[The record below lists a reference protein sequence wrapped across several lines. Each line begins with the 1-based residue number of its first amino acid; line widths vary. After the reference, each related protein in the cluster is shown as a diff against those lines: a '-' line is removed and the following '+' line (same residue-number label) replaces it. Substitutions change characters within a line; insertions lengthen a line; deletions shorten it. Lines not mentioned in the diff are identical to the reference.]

1 MASARKQMPNTAFTQ
16 RCFLLKVAVPEL
28 LNVTSPARHGAC
40 VSAVELDRGDESID
54 THESR
59 VEGLHDWFL
68 YHNPSR
74 WCTYLACA
82 VAPAGLV
89 WNDAGAASAMVPV
102 PWPCPDSALK

>member
-1 MASARKQMPNTAFTQ
+1 MPNTAFTQ

-28 LNVTSPARHGAC
+28 LNVTSPAGMVPC

-54 THESR
+54 AHESQ
-59 VEGLHDWFL
+59 VEGLHAQFL
-68 YHNPSR
+68 YHNPSAAH
-74 WCTYLACA
+74 YLACA